1 MTLPITQRE
10 AFGPLADGDEARFF
24 AAPGFPGLD
33 CLTAS
38 FRRHAYAFHA
48 HETYTI
54 GNIEAGCET
63 WMSRGVRH
71 YAGPGWLGLVNP
83 LDVHDGAPVG
93 EGFAYRMTYPTAE
106 LMQAV
111 ASAVAGRRVTATP
124 IFLQSAVNDPLGA
137 RLFAEAHR
145 VIEAGTDALAGEERL
160 HRAYA
165 HVLVRHAGFTPMAPG
180 REAGPVARV
189 RDVIEQRFA
198 EPLLL
203 SELAAIAR
211 LSMHHLIR
219 VFRAEVGLTPHAY
232 VVDVRVR
239 RAQALLRRG
248 ASPADA
254 AARVG
259 FADQAHLT
267 RAFKARVGVPP
278 GAYRRA
284 HVGAWS
290 EPGGPG

>member
-1 MTLPITQRE
+1 MAPPITQRE
-10 AFGPLADGDEARFF
+10 ALGSPALAAGDEARFF
-24 AAPGFPGLD
+24 GAPGFPGLD

-54 GNIEAGCET
+54 GNIDAGCET
-63 WMSRGVRH
+63 WMSRGARH

-93 EGFAYRMTYPTAE
+93 EGYAYRMTYPTVE

-111 ASAVAGRRVTATP
+111 ASAVSGRRVTATP
-124 IFLQSAVNDPLGA
+124 LFKQSAVHDPPGA
-137 RLFAEAHR
+137 KLFAEAHR
-145 VIEAGTDALAGEERL
+145 LLEAGEALAGEEGL
-160 HRAYA
+160 HRASA
-165 HVLVRHAGFTPMAPG
+165 HVQVRHAGLAPIGLG
-180 REAGPVARV
+180 REEGPVKRARE
-189 RDVIEQRFA
+189 VIEQRFA
-198 EPLLL
+198 DPLQL
-203 SELAAIAR
+203 SELAAIAG
-211 LSMHHLIR
+211 LSTHHLIR

-232 VVDVRVR
+232 VIDVRVR

-248 ASPADA
+248 AAPAEA
-254 AARVG
+254 AMLVG

-284 HVGAWS
+284 HLG
-290 EPGGPG
+290 

>member
-1 MTLPITQRE
+1 MTLPVTQRE
-10 AFGPLADGDEARFF
+10 ALGCSALAAGDVARFF
-24 AAPGFPGLD
+24 GAPGFPGLD

-54 GNIEAGCET
+54 GNIDAGCET
-63 WMSRGVRH
+63 WMSRGARH

-93 EGFAYRMTYPTAE
+93 EGYAYRMTYPTIE

-111 ASAVAGRRVTATP
+111 ASAVSGRRVTATP
-124 IFLQSAVNDPLGA
+124 LFRQSAVHDPMGA

-145 VIEAGTDALAGEERL
+145 LLEAGGDALAGEERL

-165 HVLVRHAGFTPMAPG
+165 HVLVRHAGLMPMTVG
-180 REAGPVARV
+180 REQGPVARA
-189 RDVIEQRFA
+189 REVIEQRFA
-198 EPLLL
+198 EPLQL
-203 SELAAIAR
+203 SELAAVAG
-211 LSMHHLIR
+211 LSTHHLIR

-232 VVDVRVR
+232 VIDVRVR

-248 ASPADA
+248 SSPAEA
-254 AARVG
+254 AVLVG

-267 RAFKARVGVPP
+267 RAFKARLGVPP

-284 HVGAWS
+284 HA
-290 EPGGPG
+290 E